1 MDKLT
6 IKNKEEVKIMA
17 EAGAKLGRVKAGLR
31 KAIKEGTNASEIEDL
46 AQELIKKEGA
56 VASFAMVPGYH
67 WATCININDG
77 LVHGIPR
84 KEVVFKKG
92 DLVSIDVGLYYKGFH
107 SDTSFSVAISPSKEV
122 ARFLE
127 VGKAA
132 LKKAIKEAK
141 KDNKINDISK
151 AMEKEIRASGY
162 SPVEALT
169 GHGIGRNLHED
180 PNIPCFYSSKA
191 DLKIVLGMTLAI
203 EVMYTLGGPE
213 LVLEKDGWTIS
224 TRDGKISALY
234 EETVAV
240 TEHGPLVL
248 TEG

>member
-6 IKNKEEVKIMA
+6 IKNKEEVKTMA
-17 EAGAKLGRVKAGLR
+17 EAGEKLGRVKAGLR
-31 KAIKEGTNASEIEDL
+31 KAIKEGVNASEIEDL

-84 KEVVFKKG
+84 KEIVFKKG
-92 DLVSIDVGLYYKGFH
+92 DLVSVDVGLYYGGFH
-107 SDTSFSVAISPSKEV
+107 SDTSFSVALNPPKEV
-122 ARFLE
+122 AHFLE
-127 VGKAA
+127 VGKSA

-141 KDNKINDISK
+141 AGKRINDISR

-169 GHGIGRNLHED
+169 GHGIGRKLHED
-180 PNIPCFYSSKA
+180 PNIPCFYTDKA
-191 DLKIVLGMTLAI
+191 DLKIVTGMVLAI
-203 EVMYTLGGPE
+203 EVMYTLGNPE